1 MDKLLIKSRIV
12 GDDLASFQWNF
23 ELNVE
28 NKNYLNSLEHIDDS
42 LHPSTYK
49 PYELF
54 LENVFLNLQKKQIML

>member
-28 NKNYLNSLEHIDDS
+28 NKKYNTVEEAN
-42 LHPSTYK
+42 
-49 PYELF
+49 
-54 LENVFLNLQKKQIML
+54 NLPLAK